1 MAIVD
6 YHLSPRD
13 KSAREDD
20 DLKIAAEAVVNIY
33 AALTEVTTREGQD
46 RLRKA
51 LRPALGEIL
60 KDFVGSA
67 TSPTLDRAADLVTEL
82 YYQAW

>member
-13 KSAREDD
+13 KSAPGDD

-33 AALTEVTTREGQD
+33 AALTEVTSREGQD
-46 RLRKA
+46 RLQQA
-51 LRPALGEIL
+51 LRPVLGEIL

-67 TSPTLDRAADLVTEL
+67 TSLTLDRAADLVTEL
-82 YYQAW
+82 YYQLW